1 MHDILKTVLFHFFL
15 LKGPGENRENLKRLL
30 ETQGLTEE
38 DLEAHRAQQQQESN
52 KKINVVYA

>member
-1 MHDILKTVLFHFFL
+1 MIFSKLFCFIFFL